1 MSGISGHAAE
11 RPRVPRLRA
20 SLVPMVVASVLLAA
34 CGGGGGSAGGPGG
47 GSGGSGGD
55 PIKVGSLHPLSGG
68 LQFEGTEAHQGVVVA
83 VDEVNKAGGI
93 KSLGGAQLQVLQ
105 EDNGGDVNRGS
116 SQATRMIQEGA
127 VAILGTMSSG
137 VAAAVSPI
145 AERSRV
151 PLVITA
157 AADPALTERNFK
169 FTFREHA
176 HVGQSVTG
184 AVEALQG
191 ISKESGMPVRRVA
204 HLRLDIAAYEA
215 VNKLLATSLPQQN
228 MELVKTVTV
237 PLAETDF
244 STAVSQIRDARPD
257 VLIISALLA
266 QGSEIVRTMD
276 AQKFRPPFTVGIAA
290 GFANPAF
297 AKSLPEL
304 GEGIADV
311 SYWYNPK
318 SPAWTKFS
326 EAYQARFGS
335 QPTTHA
341 AQGYQAAKVLS
352 DALERAGKRDGQALR
367 DALANSS
374 LAEHL
379 LPQQGPLK
387 FAGSGQNEDVKSP
400 MTQLIDGRPQIV
412 WPAELAETKP
422 LAPDPRATY

>member
-1 MSGISGHAAE
+1 MSRKNERTGKSPDWRKRRTSLAA
-11 RPRVPRLRA
+11 A
-20 SLVPMVVASVLLAA
+20 VVASMLLTA
-34 CGGGGGSAGGPGG
+34 CGGGDTGGTGGS
-47 GSGGSGGD
+47 SGGKD
-55 PIKVGSLHPLSGG
+55 PVLVGSLHPLSGG
-68 LQFEGTEAHQGVVVA
+68 LQFEGTEAHQGVLVA
-83 VDEVNKAGGI
+83 EEEINKAGGI
-93 KSLGGAQLQVLQ
+93 KALGGAPLKVLS

-116 SQATRMIQEGA
+116 SQATRMIQEGS

-145 AERSRV
+145 AERAKV

-157 AADPALTERNFK
+157 AADPSLTERNFK
-169 FTFREHA
+169 YTLREHA
-176 HVGQSVTG
+176 HVGQSVAG
-184 AVEALQG
+184 AIDALQG

-204 HLRLDIAAYEA
+204 HLRLDIAAYES
-215 VNKLLATSLPQQN
+215 VNKLLATNLPQRD

-297 AKSLPEL
+297 AKDLPKL

-318 SPAWTKFS
+318 SPTWTRFAA
-326 EAYQARFGS
+326 AYQTRFGR

-341 AQGYQAAKVLS
+341 AQGYQATKLLA
-352 DALERAGKRDGQALR
+352 DALERAGKKDGEALR
-367 DALANSS
+367 DALSKTS

-379 LPQQGPLK
+379 LPQQGPLT
-387 FAGSGQNEDVKSP
+387 FAGNGQNDKVQSP
-400 MTQLIDGRPQIV
+400 MTQLIDGRPQVV

-422 LAPDPRATY
+422 VAPDPLATY